1 MNEEFELL
9 KDVAVRLESAGIK
22 YMMTGS
28 MAMAFYSTPR
38 MTRDIDIIIQ
48 VSSADVDRIVNL
60 FREDF
65 YIEEESV
72 RFAVVNRGMFNVIH
86 NDSIIKVD
94 FIVRKDEDYRI
105 EEFSRRKRISFEGV
119 AVSVVT
125 PEDLI
130 LSKLVW
136 AKRSQ
141 SELQLRDA
149 RRMVNSIKQPEN
161 EYLERWSKILGVSDL
176 LLKVMDNE

>member
-1 MNEEFELL
+1 MNEEIELL
-9 KDVAVRLESAGIK
+9 KNVAAKLESAGIE

-38 MTRDIDIIIQ
+38 MTRDIDFIIQ
-48 VSSADVDRIVNL
+48 VSPADIGKIIGL
-60 FREDF
+60 FQNEY

-72 RFAVVNRGMFNVIH
+72 RYAIINRGMFNIIH
-86 NDSIIKVD
+86 NESVIKVD
-94 FIVRKDEDYRI
+94 LIIRKDEIYRV
-105 EEFSRRKRISFEGV
+105 EEFARRIKIPVEGV
-119 AVSVVT
+119 PISVVT

-141 SELQLRDA
+141 SELQFRDV
-149 RRMVNSIKQPEN
+149 RQILLSIKKCDSG
-161 EYLERWSKILGVSDL
+161 YLQKWSEILGVEDL
-176 LLKVMDNE
+176 LRKATADE